1 MREAAAAQAVA
12 LQDAK
17 MEALVLS
24 KKLRRLE
31 AGGSHASLF
40 EVYEEELAASQA
52 EAARQRVVVGE
63 LESAVRDLRLE
74 IETLRAVAAEAG
86 DPALRVA
93 GSEGL
98 ASGAVDVLAEGRA
111 AKVRS
116 WKRAL
121 AIADKE
127 RAVLRA
133 ELAGL
138 QKRIRHADFHR
149 RAAED
154 SSRKLLKAS
163 REAERLTAEL
173 RDARL
178 AQSQAQAALLPAER
192 EREVLRDTCRQLE
205 EQLQL
210 AQAAKRELQFERR
223 RDELRLR
230 HPRLS
235 EASRS
240 SPRGRGG
247 GGAAARRGS
256 TCELLRLLE
265 AELGT
270 TGVRVLPRVHVLLQR
285 AQREAGAEEEARRE
299 AMAREEELMQILV
312 DEQLTRG
319 GGGAGAAPAAP
330 AARPSI
336 KA

>member
-1 MREAAAAQAVA
+1 M
-12 LQDAK
+12 
-17 MEALVLS
+17 
-24 KKLRRLE
+24 
-31 AGGSHASLF
+31 
-40 EVYEEELAASQA
+40 
-52 EAARQRVVVGE
+52 VGE

-86 DPALRVA
+86 DLALRVA

-163 REAERLTAEL
+163 REAERLTARPL
-173 RDARL
+173 ASPPRRLVSSGWLARL
-178 AQSQAQAALLPAER
+178 ALDRPSYATRGWRSL
-192 EREVLRDTCRQLE
+192 
-205 EQLQL
+205 
-210 AQAAKRELQFERR
+210 RR
-223 RDELRLR
+223 R
-230 HPRLS
+230 P
-235 EASRS
+235 RS
-240 SPRGRGG
+240 SPRNGSERRCATRAASSRSSSSSPRRRSASCSSS
-247 GGAAARRGS
+247 GA
-256 TCELLRLLE
+256 
-265 AELGT
+265 GT
-270 TGVRVLPRVHVLLQR
+270 SFGC
-285 AQREAGAEEEARRE
+285 A
-299 AMAREEELMQILV
+299 
-312 DEQLTRG
+312 TRG
-319 GGGAGAAPAAP
+319 EIPTSP
-330 AARPSI
+330 
-336 KA
+336 